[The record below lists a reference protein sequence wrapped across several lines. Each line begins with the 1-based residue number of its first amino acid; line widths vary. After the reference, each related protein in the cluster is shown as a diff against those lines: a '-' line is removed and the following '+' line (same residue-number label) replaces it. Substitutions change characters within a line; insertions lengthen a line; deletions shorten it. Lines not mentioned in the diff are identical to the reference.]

1 MNYIN
6 KFINNPDIFNSNNK
20 NQQLL
25 FERALKDL
33 TNYHKNKCS
42 EYANFVK
49 KINFK
54 RKNYNQFYSLP
65 FLPVQIFKLRE
76 LKSIKEDQIFKTLS
90 SSGTSSGKKSKIY
103 LDKTNSENQ
112 IKVLNKILSQKFG
125 KKRRPMLFVEKD
137 PSQSNKKKFSASLAA
152 LYGFSILASKQFYLL
167 NQDGEINY
175 DILGKF
181 MEKFSNEKFYIFGF
195 TASVYENFYKKIKNH
210 SLDFKNA
217 VLIHGGWKKL
227 ENKGVSNNIF
237 KRKIKKKFNI
247 NKIYNYYGLIEQTG
261 SIFFE
266 CENGYF
272 VSSIFSEVI
281 VRDKNFNVLPNNQK
295 GLVQLMS
302 VLPTSYPGH
311 NIITEDI
318 GKIFKIKCNCGLN
331 STHFKIYGR
340 AKEAEIR
347 GCSDAR

>member
-1 MNYIN
+1 M
-6 KFINNPDIFNSNNK
+6 
-20 NQQLL
+20 
-25 FERALKDL
+25 
-33 TNYHKNKCS
+33 
-42 EYANFVK
+42 
-49 KINFK
+49 
-54 RKNYNQFYSLP
+54 
-65 FLPVQIFKLRE
+65 PVQIFKLRE

-217 VLIHGGWKKL
+217 VLIHGGGWKK
-227 ENKGVSNNIF
+227 I
-237 KRKIKKKFNI
+237 RK
-247 NKIYNYYGLIEQTG
+247 Q
-261 SIFFE
+261 
-266 CENGYF
+266 
-272 VSSIFSEVI
+272 
-281 VRDKNFNVLPNNQK
+281 
-295 GLVQLMS
+295 
-302 VLPTSYPGH
+302 
-311 NIITEDI
+311 
-318 GKIFKIKCNCGLN
+318 
-331 STHFKIYGR
+331 
-340 AKEAEIR
+340 R
-347 GCSDAR
+347 GI

>member
-125 KKRRPMLFVEKD
+125 KKEGRC
-137 PSQSNKKKFSASLAA
+137 
-152 LYGFSILASKQFYLL
+152 YL
-167 NQDGEINY
+167 
-175 DILGKF
+175 
-181 MEKFSNEKFYIFGF
+181 
-195 TASVYENFYKKIKNH
+195 
-210 SLDFKNA
+210 
-217 VLIHGGWKKL
+217 
-227 ENKGVSNNIF
+227 
-237 KRKIKKKFNI
+237 
-247 NKIYNYYGLIEQTG
+247 
-261 SIFFE
+261 
-266 CENGYF
+266 
-272 VSSIFSEVI
+272 
-281 VRDKNFNVLPNNQK
+281 
-295 GLVQLMS
+295 
-302 VLPTSYPGH
+302 
-311 NIITEDI
+311 
-318 GKIFKIKCNCGLN
+318 
-331 STHFKIYGR
+331 
-340 AKEAEIR
+340 
-347 GCSDAR
+347 